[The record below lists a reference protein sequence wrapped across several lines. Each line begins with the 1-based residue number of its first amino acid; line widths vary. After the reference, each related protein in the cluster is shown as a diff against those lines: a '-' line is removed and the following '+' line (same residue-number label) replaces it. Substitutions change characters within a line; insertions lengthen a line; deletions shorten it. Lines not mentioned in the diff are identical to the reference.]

1 MHGTSIRL
9 TLTFIHS
16 LSLIPLSPQVICP
29 HGRLPATPRSQ
40 AVDCTALHFRADA
53 DCSQEHG
60 PNAPAQSPT
69 HAVNARVEPGSRA
82 LPLGQAVRRE
92 AYRPFARQYDIAAE
106 CGAWYSV
113 AQVWEGGE
121 VG

>member
-9 TLTFIHS
+9 TLIHA
-16 LSLIPLSPQVICP
+16 LSLIPPPPQDICS
-29 HGRLPATPRSQ
+29 HERLPATPRSQ
-40 AVDCTALHFRADA
+40 AIDCIALHFRADA

-60 PNAPAQSPT
+60 PNATAQSPT
-69 HAVNARVEPGSRA
+69 HAINARVEPGLRA

-106 CGAWYSV
+106 CGARYSV
-113 AQVWEGGE
+113 AQVWKGGE
-121 VG
+121 LG